1 MSRGRFMRNGGQ
13 ACLRRLLERRSV
25 LDVYVSTE
33 AAAPTLSK
41 QQSRAFARSPVLF
54 RRFKESE
61 ITSPVYASS
70 LSSSSSKIGFVSWYL
85 GKLQYRPVLTK
96 SVTSGIIYTAADLTS
111 QAASES
117 FDPIRTLR
125 MGGYGMLIVGPS
137 LHFWFNFVSKILPK
151 RDVVTTFKKIIIG
164 QTVYGPFMSTI
175 FFSVN
180 AALQGENASEI
191 IARLKRDLL
200 PTLKSGLIY
209 WPVCDFVTFKF
220 IPVHLQPL
228 ISNSFAYLW
237 TIYLTYMASLEKV
250 KAD

>member
-1 MSRGRFMRNGGQ
+1 MSSCSRLVRNGGK

-25 LDVYVSTE
+25 LDFYVLTE
-33 AAAPTLSK
+33 AAPTVSK
-41 QQSRAFARSPVLF
+41 QQRRAFARSPVLF
-54 RRFKESE
+54 RKFKESG
-61 ITSPVYASS
+61 ITSPLYASS
-70 LSSSSSKIGFVSWYL
+70 LSSTSSKIGLLSWYL

-96 SVTSGIIYTAADLTS
+96 SITSALIYTGADLTS
-111 QAASES
+111 QAASEP

-125 MGGYGMLIVGPS
+125 MAAYGMLIVGPS

-151 RDVVTTFKKIIIG
+151 QDLVTTFKKIFIG
-164 QTVYGPFMSTI
+164 QVTYGPCMSTV

-180 AALQGENASEI
+180 AALQGENAAEI

-200 PTLKSGLIY
+200 PTMKSGLVY

-228 ISNSFAYLW
+228 ICNSFAYLW
-237 TIYLTYMASLEKV
+237 TIYLTYMASLERV